1 MRTPLAASLLALL
14 AASALPATAQTID
27 RAAGRTTTEE
37 AAPRA
42 AIPADVRE
50 TARALMAA
58 ALEDDTGYRVVE
70 DLTTEIGPRLAGSKA
85 EARARAWSADRLE
98 AMGFS
103 NVRVEPFRIPYWA
116 RVYERAAITEPFPQT
131 LMVTALGNS
140 VGTEPGGVTG
150 EVVRFESLDDLIEAP
165 MDDALSGRVVFV
177 DEGMTRTQDGS
188 GYGQAVR
195 KRSGAANEAAKRGAV
210 AALIRSVG
218 TDRHRFPH
226 TGVMRYADGVT
237 PIPIAALSWPDAEQ
251 LMRAMERGSVSVNL
265 DLEVVTQEDA
275 PSGNVIAEIPGTSDE
290 IVVIGAHLDSWDLG
304 TGAVDDGAGVGIV
317 VGAAKTIL
325 DHTRATGEAPLRTI
339 RVVLFGAEEVGLF
352 GAYAYA
358 EAHADEIARHA
369 MGAESDFGAGRVYRL
384 EPNVAEERL
393 DAMREVARVL
403 QPLGIAP
410 GPNTGS
416 GGPDMG
422 PLRQAGVP
430 VATLKQNGW
439 DYFDLHHTHDDTLD
453 KIEPEALAQN
463 VAAYAGFAWM
473 AANAPAGFRAPIA
486 AEPSR

>member
-1 MRTPLAASLLALL
+1 MRTLLLATAALL
-14 AASALPATAQTID
+14 APAFASAQTID
-27 RAAGRTTTEE
+27 RAAGRTTEQD
-37 AAPRA
+37 AVPRS
-42 AIPADVRE
+42 AIPAEVAE
-50 TARALMAA
+50 TARALMEA
-58 ALEDDTGYRVVE
+58 ALADDTGYRVVE
-70 DLTTEIGPRLAGSKA
+70 GLTTEVGPRLAGSQA
-85 EARARAWSADRLE
+85 EARARAWSEARLRE
-98 AMGFS
+98 LGFS
-103 NVRVEPFRIPYWA
+103 NVRTEGFRIPYWA
-116 RVYERAAITEPFPQT
+116 RAYERAAIVEPYPQA

-140 VGTEPGGVTG
+140 VGTEEGGVTG
-150 EVVRFESLDDLIEAP
+150 EVVRFASLDDLIEAP
-165 MDDALSGRVVFV
+165 MDDALTGKVVFV

-195 KRSGAANEAAKRGAV
+195 KRSGAANEAARRGAV

-226 TGVMRYADGVT
+226 TGVMRYAEGVT
-237 PIPIAALSWPDAEQ
+237 PVPTAALSWPDAEQ
-251 LMRAMERGSVSVNL
+251 LERAMARGPVTVNL
-265 DLEVVTQEDA
+265 DLEVVTQEDV
-275 PSGNVIAEIPGTSDE
+275 PSGNVIAEVPGTGDE

-317 VGAAKTIL
+317 VGAAKAIL
-325 DHTRATGEAPLRTI
+325 DHVEESGERPLRTI

-358 EAHADEIARHA
+358 EAHADELDRHA
-369 MGAESDFGAGRVYRL
+369 MGAESDFGAGRIYRL
-384 EPNVAEERL
+384 EPNVPESRL
-393 DAMREVARVL
+393 PAMAEVARVL

-453 KIEPEALAQN
+453 KIDPEALAQN
-463 VAAYAGFAWM
+463 VAAYAAFAWM
-473 AANAPAGFRAPIA
+473 AANAPEGFRADEASPA
-486 AEPSR
+486 SD

>member
-1 MRTPLAASLLALL
+1 MRTLLLAAAATALL
-14 AASALPATAQTID
+14 APAGAQTID
-27 RAAGRTTTEE
+27 RAAGRTTDQGRTE
-37 AAPRA
+37 RS
-42 AIPADVRE
+42 AIPEDVAA

-70 DLTTEIGPRLAGSKA
+70 GLTTEVGPRLAGSQA
-85 EARARAWSADRLE
+85 EARARAWSEGMFRE
-98 AMGFS
+98 MGFA
-103 NVRVEPFRIPYWA
+103 NVRTEGFRIPYWA
-116 RVYERAAITEPFPQT
+116 RAYERAAIVEPYPQE

-140 VGTEPGGVTG
+140 VGTEEGGVTG

-165 MDDALSGRVVFV
+165 MDDALSGKIVFV

-237 PIPIAALSWPDAEQ
+237 PVPTAALSWPDAEQ
-251 LMRAMERGSVSVNL
+251 LKRAMARGPVTVNL
-265 DLEVVTQEDA
+265 DLEVVTQEEA
-275 PSGNVIAEIPGTSDE
+275 PSGNVIAEIPGTGNE

-317 VGAAKTIL
+317 TGAAKLIL
-325 DHTRATGEAPLRTI
+325 DHVEETGEAPLRTI

-358 EAHADEIARHA
+358 EAHADEIAQHA
-369 MGAESDFGAGRVYRL
+369 MGAESDFGAGRIYRL
-384 EPNVAEERL
+384 EPNVADARL
-393 DAMREVARVL
+393 PAMAEVARVL

-453 KIEPEALAQN
+453 KIDPEALAQN

-473 AANAPAGFRAPIA
+473 AANAPAGFRAPNA

>member
-1 MRTPLAASLLALL
+1 MRAVLLSALL
-14 AASALPATAQTID
+14 LGAAPAAAQTLD
-27 RAAGRTTTEE
+27 RAAGRTTEQGRVE
-37 AAPRA
+37 QA
-42 AIPADVRE
+42 AIPAGVAE

-70 DLTTEIGPRLAGSKA
+70 GLTTEVGPRLAGSKA
-85 EARARAWSADRLE
+85 EARARDWSVSMFE
-98 AMGFS
+98 GMGFS
-103 NVRVEPFRIPYWA
+103 NVRIEPFRIPYWA
-116 RVYERAAITEPFPQT
+116 RVYERAAITEPFPQD

-140 VGTEPGGVTG
+140 VGTVPGGVAG
-150 EVVRFESLDDLIEAP
+150 EVVRFETLDDLIEAP
-165 MDDALSGRVVFV
+165 MDDALRGKVVFV

-188 GYGQAVR
+188 GYGMAVR

-237 PIPIAALSWPDAEQ
+237 PVPIAALSWPDAEQ
-251 LMRAMERGSVSVNL
+251 LQRAMDRGPVTVSL
-265 DLEVVTQEDA
+265 DLEVVTQEDV
-275 PSGNVIAEIPGTSDE
+275 PSGNVIAEIPGQTDE

-317 VGAAKTIL
+317 TGAAKLIL
-325 DHTRATGEAPLRTI
+325 DHVEETGEQPLRTI

-358 EAHADEIARHA
+358 EQHADEIARHA
-369 MGAESDFGAGRVYRL
+369 MGAESDFGAGRIYRL
-384 EPNVAEERL
+384 EPNVAEDRL
-393 DAMREVARVL
+393 PAMREVARVL

-453 KIEPEALAQN
+453 KIEPDALAQN
-463 VAAYAGFAWM
+463 VAAYAAFTWM
-473 AANAPAGFRAPIA
+473 TANAPEGFRAA
-486 AEPSR
+486 VTAEPSR